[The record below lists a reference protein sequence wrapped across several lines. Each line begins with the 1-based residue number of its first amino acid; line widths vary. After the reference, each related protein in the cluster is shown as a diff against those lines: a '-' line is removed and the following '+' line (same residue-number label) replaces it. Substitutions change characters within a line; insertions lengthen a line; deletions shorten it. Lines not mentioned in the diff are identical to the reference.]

1 MGYSPWGCKELG
13 MIEHA
18 CAHTHTHTHTVYL
31 EVEIP
36 KEQYLVEKTVH
47 KQLWP
52 NDDLI
57 SLFDF
62 FCHASF

>member
-1 MGYSPWGCKELG
+1 

-18 CAHTHTHTHTVYL
+18 CTHTHTHTHTVYL
-31 EVEIP
+31 KVEIP
-36 KEQYLVEKTVH
+36 KEQYLVEKNVH

>member
-1 MGYSPWGCKELG
+1 MLT
-13 MIEHA
+13 HA
-18 CAHTHTHTHTVYL
+18 HAHTVYL
-31 EVEIP
+31 EAEIP
-36 KEQYLVEKTVH
+36 KEQYLVEKNVH

-62 FCHASF
+62 SVMLPFKETWREVANFKV